1 MNLRRAK
8 SIDELYAEV
17 RDYRFVL
24 TNDAALATALN
35 AMRDVSTLDGFAFTP
50 KMAASAV
57 ESSILMTRPLSDLE
71 VVERIEKETGLD
83 FRYIH
88 SELENIRDIRRYTAD
103 VGKYLYSARAKDVL
117 TAYDSLPT
125 TEKVMSIFDST
136 VYRYFLNEGPVAV
149 IGLDLFN
156 DLDKHMLPRDFDE
169 IDSFADGEDYEIQT
183 IYGVGNDRQIAGS
196 VVDLIDP
203 EMANDTAII
212 LDPSSPVAD
221 AVRSTLY
228 RRGIPFKNSL
238 DMKDLAQV
246 RDYLEFLN
254 LALDFSTIRIRDVRE
269 LFSVYLRG
277 HDSARPRILR
287 PDEDNYLLH
296 KYQITE
302 KTDPTTET
310 LIETMR
316 DIRDCRFSQVAEIL
330 YRNMPQKASVMMLL
344 DSMDLSEKF
353 VTPGLVARLAY
364 AVNNVSDLKHN
375 EQVPEYERHGVL
387 LADCC
392 NSTYVDRSFVIYIG
406 LDSAWEVTAPGKD
419 YVDKEQ
425 LDIDSACRMS
435 ILLQQGTSRIYAVKP
450 ASDGKDTLP
459 CSTFQTIYK
468 RMGAPKSIKT
478 FADICTE
485 YKLGS
490 WFVPETRER
499 PQTGSL
505 DMDRDARDWKFS
517 KTSYNAYCD
526 CPIKFMFSELLF
538 GETNENIM
546 LGNCLHELAEL
557 YFCYP
562 DLVREKGLD
571 HYISLLSDTY
581 AGISD
586 ECHRDFDLSK
596 FRVYANNLLRYIDA
610 IRPEKVPLDAR
621 VGDREHPNGLM
632 VSEGLELCSTLAEGK
647 IDCDEPMFAKYDV
660 RTGGLICDYK
670 SGKVKEPKDII
681 SGFLEKGTK
690 LSEFQPLVYLSVL
703 RQNTDEPC
711 EFDLFFI
718 GENDIE
724 SIDPD
729 YDIMRNVR
737 KVVLTD
743 RSARELVLGR
753 NGIVERN
760 YAGKSTYSKF
770 VAKWDAVAAVLQA
783 FCDSGDLDSPAV
795 AGAILNAASV
805 SDAKT
810 NRANAE
816 RIAKFAREQL
826 EMGYCIDEDGRVLV
840 PSDSMDRFVSVLKE
854 RHVKASGEMYEP
866 IYDLRKG
873 RIKCSMCGYNKVC
886 LKAFADDEEEE
897 SE

>member
-1 MNLRRAK
+1 MTLRRAK

-50 KMAASAV
+50 KMAASSV
-57 ESSILMTRPLSDLE
+57 ESTILKTRPLSDLE
-71 VVERIEKETGLD
+71 IVERIERDTGLD

-103 VGKYLYSARAKDVL
+103 VAKYLYSSRAKDVL
-117 TAYDSLPT
+117 EIYDSLPT

-136 VYRYFLNEGPVAV
+136 VYKYFLNEGPVAV

-156 DLDKHMLPRDFDE
+156 DLDKHMLPCEFDE
-169 IDSFADGEDYEIQT
+169 IDAFVEGEEYEIGT

-196 VVDLIDP
+196 IVDLIEP
-203 EMANDTAII
+203 ETANDTAII

-221 AVRSTLY
+221 AVRSALY
-228 RRGIPFKNSL
+228 RRRIPFKNSL

-246 RDYLEFLN
+246 RDYIEFLN
-254 LALDFSTIRIRDVRE
+254 LALDFRTIRVRDVRE

-277 HDSARPRILR
+277 HDNDRPRILR
-287 PDEDNYLLH
+287 PEEDNYLLH

-302 KTDPTTET
+302 KTDPTTEL
-310 LIETMR
+310 LIETMK
-316 DIRDCRFSQVAEIL
+316 DIRGCKFSQVAEIL
-330 YRNMPQKASVMMLL
+330 YRNMPQKASLMMLL
-344 DSMDLSEKF
+344 DSMDLSEKMI
-353 VTPGLVARLAY
+353 TSALVSRLAY

-387 LADCC
+387 LADCS

-425 LDIDSACRMS
+425 LDLDNAVRMS

-459 CSTFQTIYK
+459 CPTFQTIYK
-468 RMGAPKSIKT
+468 SMGKPKSIKT
-478 FADICTE
+478 FADICKE
-485 YKLGS
+485 YRLGS
-490 WFVPETRER
+490 WFVPGTVER
-499 PQTGSL
+499 PESGS
-505 DMDRDARDWKFS
+505 MEIDRDPRDWKFS

-562 DLVREKGLD
+562 DLVKEKGLD
-571 HYISLLSDTY
+571 HYVSLLSDTY

-586 ECHRDFDLSK
+586 ECHREFDLSR
-596 FRVYANNLLRYIDA
+596 FRVYANNLLRYIDV
-610 IRPEKVPLDAR
+610 IRPEKVPLDAK
-621 VGDREHPNGLM
+621 VADREHPNGLM
-632 VSEGLELCSTLAEGK
+632 MSEGLEFCSTLAEGK

-670 SGKVKEPKDII
+670 SGKVKEPKDIVD
-681 SGFLEKGTK
+681 GFLEKGTK
-690 LSEFQPLVYLSVL
+690 MAEYQPLLYLSVL
-703 RQNTDEPC
+703 RENTDEPC

-724 SIDPD
+724 SIDPE
-729 YDIMRNVR
+729 YDILRNVR
-737 KVVLTD
+737 RVVLSKQT
-743 RSARELVLGR
+743 ARDLVLGR
-753 NGIVERN
+753 NGTVERKYVN
-760 YAGKSTYSKF
+760 TKSYAKF
-770 VAKWDAVAAVLQA
+770 AERWDSVANVLLT
-783 FCDSGDLDSPAV
+783 FYDSGDLDSPSLVDAL
-795 AGAILNAASV
+795 LNAVNV
-805 SDAKT
+805 SDNKT
-810 NRANAE
+810 NRGYAE
-816 RIAKFAREQL
+816 QIAKYAREQ
-826 EMGYCIDEDGRVLV
+826 MSIGYCIADDDLVIV
-840 PSDSMDRFVSVLKE
+840 PSDTMDRFVSVLKE
-854 RHVKASGEMYEP
+854 RHKTATEQMYQP
-866 IYDLRKG
+866 IYDLNKG
-873 RIKCSMCGYNKVC
+873 RIQCSNCTYNRVC
-886 LKAFADDEEEE
+886 LKAFVDDEEGAE
-897 SE
+897 